1 MIKIAVLDDEPMYIE
16 QVRRITEASMPQLGM
31 KYEFYAYETGQSVL
45 EDLKQEICYD
55 VYLLDVQLPDIN
67 GLEIA
72 KRIRRRWSDP
82 IVIYITNYVDYAV
95 EAYEV
100 NTFRY
105 IPKQLLEEKLPKAY
119 HSMKDLLKKKE
130 AARRF
135 YTIERY
141 AQREKLYYRDIY
153 YLKKDG
159 KYVIL
164 VHKDGKT
171 SVRTTMSE
179 ILGELGEREFLL
191 IDRSYAVNIEHVQS
205 VRNYQVY
212 LQNGEVLPVSKPKWQ
227 RVRNTL
233 MEIGR

>member
-1 MIKIAVLDDEPMYIE
+1 MIRIAVLDDDPMSIE
-16 QVRRITEASMPQLGM
+16 RIRQITETCMRQLEM
-31 KYEFYAYETGQSVL
+31 RDEIQDYETGQSVL
-45 EDLKQEICYD
+45 DDLKKEIYYD

-153 YLKKDG
+153 
-159 KYVIL
+159 
-164 VHKDGKT
+164 
-171 SVRTTMSE
+171 
-179 ILGELGEREFLL
+179 
-191 IDRSYAVNIEHVQS
+191 
-205 VRNYQVY
+205 
-212 LQNGEVLPVSKPKWQ
+212 
-227 RVRNTL
+227 
-233 MEIGR
+233 